1 MNELLLSV
9 KLKKKFPKDKA
20 LQHFDDFYKTVYGD
34 KWPSIRIALLSPH
47 KYCALINNFGDTEQ
61 IMTHLEKQGALNIK
75 TLFELEERNIK
86 EQKIAETRKEDLEKI
101 YKLDQKMEQLMLSKQ
116 HEEVESVYPQHEG
129 VSKDGPNKLEPSLV
143 SRANEDLPPA
153 LSSESHHAASLQ
165 SSLESAE
172 YDTHRLIDP
181 SVGLSASALYEFVP
195 ATKLKGME
203 DFVLE
208 SEHYAYYKKD
218 TDFPVHVE
226 KEKKLNFPDHL
237 HILTFERGNVS
248 YFPSPRRSSTGV
260 FNYFL
265 LDGGSLLPVLA
276 LDLQPG
282 DKVLDMCAAPGGK
295 SLMMLQTLYPDYF
308 LLDGGS
314 LLPVLALDLQPGDK
328 VLDMCAAPGGKS
340 LMMLQTLYPD
350 ILVCND
356 VLESR
361 VKRIHSVMQQFLY
374 DLDKWGDRLK
384 VTQKDGRDIDEC
396 NVYNKVSALS
406 SLATLA
412 INALKLV
419 SPGGTVVYSTCSLS
433 PIQNDGVVHMA
444 LRQVWQET
452 NIEVAIIDLSPALQS
467 VQSVFSSVWRD
478 GAALNTARTF

>member
-1 MNELLLSV
+1 MKGYVKLGWESVSV

-20 LQHFDDFYKTVYGD
+20 LQHFDDFYKNVYGE

-47 KYCALINNFGDTEQ
+47 KYCALINNFGDTQQ
-61 IMTHLEKQGALNIK
+61 IMTHLENQGALNIK

-86 EQKIAETRKEDLEKI
+86 ENKNAQTRGEDLEKI
-101 YKLDQKMEQLMLSKQ
+101 YKLDQKMEQLVLSKQ

-129 VSKDGPNKLEPSLV
+129 VSKDRPNKLEPSLA
-143 SRANEDLPPA
+143 SQADEDMPPA

-226 KEKKLNFPDHL
+226 KEQKLNFPDHL
-237 HILTFERGNVS
+237 HVLTFERGNVS
-248 YFPSPRRSSTGV
+248 YFPSPRRASTGSI
-260 FNYFL
+260 FIM
-265 LDGGSLLPVLA
+265 S
-276 LDLQPG
+276 
-282 DKVLDMCAAPGGK
+282 
-295 SLMMLQTLYPDYF
+295 SDYF

-396 NVYNKVSALS
+396 NVYNKLDPSLVLLWYKNFPSFSLVAPS
-406 SLATLA
+406 S
-412 INALKLV
+412 NALKLV

-467 VQSVFSSVWRD
+467 VQSVFRLGTNIGLKYGHLILPFLPANFGPMYFCKIV
-478 GAALNTARTF
+478 RTK

>member
-1 MNELLLSV
+1 M
-9 KLKKKFPKDKA
+9 
-20 LQHFDDFYKTVYGD
+20 
-34 KWPSIRIALLSPH
+34 
-47 KYCALINNFGDTEQ
+47 
-61 IMTHLEKQGALNIK
+61 LEGGRGQNQGALNIK

-86 EQKIAETRKEDLEKI
+86 EKKNAQTREEDLEKI

-129 VSKDGPNKLEPSLV
+129 VSKDRPNKLEPSLA
-143 SRANEDLPPA
+143 SRADEDMPPA

-226 KEKKLNFPDHL
+226 KEQKLNFPDHL
-237 HILTFERGNVS
+237 HVLTFERGNVS
-248 YFPSPRRSSTGV
+248 YFPSPRRASTGV
-260 FNYFL
+260 FN
-265 LDGGSLLPVLA
+265 
-276 LDLQPG
+276 
-282 DKVLDMCAAPGGK
+282 
-295 SLMMLQTLYPDYF
+295 YF

-384 VTQKDGRDIDEC
+384 VTQKDGKDIDEC
-396 NVYNKVSALS
+396 NVYNKQRTEASEPWWHSRVLHMFSVAHPERRSCPHGSPTGVAGDEHRGGNHRSLTS
-406 SLATLA
+406 SP
-412 INALKLV
+412 V
-419 SPGGTVVYSTCSLS
+419 GTECV
-433 PIQNDGVVHMA
+433 
-444 LRQVWQET
+444 
-452 NIEVAIIDLSPALQS
+452 
-467 VQSVFSSVWRD
+467 
-478 GAALNTARTF
+478 